1 MSVLEGGAQGMNL
14 PFTSN
19 EFLNVFAV
27 YNTAVWP
34 AQVALNLLS
43 VAALCLVWK
52 NSTGKVVVY
61 ILAIL
66 WAWIGVVYH
75 LLFFTVINDAA
86 YVFGVVF
93 IMQAILFMVAAHRMT
108 FGLGSALRDIV
119 AWILIIYGLL
129 LYPLLSVLFGHAYPR
144 MPTFGLPC
152 PTTIFTFG
160 VLLLSRTRP
169 PWYLLVIPVIWS
181 VIGTSAAVSMGIY
194 QDYGLLIAA
203 ILAVM
208 VREKQTSVV
217 A

>member
-1 MSVLEGGAQGMNL
+1 MSILEGGAQGMNL

-19 EFLNVFAV
+19 EFLHVFAA

-34 AQVALNLLS
+34 AQVALYLLS
-43 VAALCLVWK
+43 VAALYLVWK
-52 NSTGKVVVY
+52 NRAGKVVVY

-75 LLFFTVINDAA
+75 LLFFTVINGAA

-108 FGLGSALRDIV
+108 FGFGSALRDIV

-208 VREKQTSVV
+208 LREKQTWVV